1 MLRMLQRREIRFRQ
15 WHNNLSVVSQQTVD
29 GIWGAM
35 FLFIIMTAVMVG
47 LAWVLAWLLPT
58 PAPLVIADAAGN
70 VAYTIAQV

>member
-15 WHNNLSVVSQQTVD
+15 WHNNLSVVNQATVD
-29 GIWGAM
+29 GIWGAI
-35 FLFIIMTAVMVG
+35 FLFTIMTVVMVG
-47 LAWVLAWLLPT
+47 LAWLLAWALPT